1 MATVQILTTGYVSGR
16 VASTVTLLRDGDA
29 VVVVDP
35 GMVASRGLILDP
47 LADAG
52 VGADAVT
59 DVVFSHHHPDHTL
72 NAALFPQA
80 RFHDHWA
87 IYRDDVWEGRD
98 ADGYQLAPGIRLM
111 RTPGHTAE
119 DISTLVTT
127 DTGLVVLTHLWWNA
141 DGPADD
147 PFATDPEALAG
158 SRRKVLDLDPALII
172 PGHGAAFSPGGH
184 GSVIVERSLRCDDAR
199 CIAHGR
205 C

>member
-1 MATVQILTTGYVSGR
+1 MATVNVLTSGYARDR

-35 GMVASRGLILDP
+35 GMVARRSLILDP

-52 VGADAVT
+52 VSPDAVT

-72 NAALFPQA
+72 NAALFPNA

-87 IYRDDVWEGRD
+87 IYQDDLWEDRD
-98 ADGYQLAPGIRLM
+98 ADGYHVSPGIRLA

-127 DTGLVVLTHLWWNA
+127 DTGLIVLTHLWWTA

-147 PFATDPEALAG
+147 PFAVDRDVLAA
-158 SRRKVLDLDPALII
+158 SRREVLDLEPTLII
-172 PGHGAAFSPGGH
+172 PGHGAPFSPDPATA
-184 GSVIVERSLRCDDAR
+184 I
-199 CIAHGR
+199 
-205 C
+205 